1 MKQITL
7 LEPELEVIVEALKA
21 LRKSYSRETARK
33 DDVVMVTA
41 VDDVLQKLGSA
52 IDVSSGN

>member
-7 LEPELEVIVEALKA
+7 LDPELEVIVEALKA
-21 LRKSYSRETARK
+21 LRESYSRETARR

-41 VDDVLQKLGSA
+41 VDDVLQKLSTA
-52 IDVSSGN
+52 IEAPPET